1 MIFGKESQ
9 MAGAIS
15 KQKKENEVVGNGSS
29 LSTAREFPPSRHPL
43 HVTPESLMIRSAADG
58 DF

>member
-1 MIFGKESQ
+1 